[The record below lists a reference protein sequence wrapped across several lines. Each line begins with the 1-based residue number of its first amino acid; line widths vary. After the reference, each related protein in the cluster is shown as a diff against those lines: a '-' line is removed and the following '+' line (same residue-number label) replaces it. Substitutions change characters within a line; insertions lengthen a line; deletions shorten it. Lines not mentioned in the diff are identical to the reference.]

1 MTGLAAIRIRSR
13 RVSHVRELLGM
24 AGLRGPWAADPLGGR
39 LLDVDESGPL
49 TVLRVTSSGHQ
60 PAAEPEPNRT
70 MGREISTVVVHRDL
84 VAGPPLVFPL
94 REMPQRDVGPAS
106 GTDAMKV
113 LVARE
118 GGLLARAHRPDGVPT
133 LVLGFRLSDLATQF
147 LDHHRFHGAG
157 HLALVLEWFLDRFAR
172 VPWARVSPWRDG
184 RPPLLVSFDVE
195 AGTPRRSV
203 GGRILRI
210 GGLELNRL
218 RLPRPLRG
226 RRLVIGTNLLR
237 DVDGEHRSHRATLD
251 LRRARPGCAAPSHE
265 VVQWQLHRWRGSR
278 PSVRPS
284 HDPNFRSFASST
296 CGPHTNFYCGGV
308 PDDRCEHEEAGFH
321 GTDHTHFHRMSPSRL
336 ARELADGRRDV
347 QGTSSVD
354 VIRAPGLCWSPDY
367 FAALGPAGWRV
378 DSSFREVNDRQP
390 IVPIRTSAG
399 WWELPVQGNIMHREP
414 AIPAGGLLDDS
425 MVNLYA
431 HDHDLD
437 TEGDRAV
444 LERRIAAVRATGRV
458 SMGLGELGAWLE
470 ASRSNE
476 LRSVRWQG
484 HDAIVEGDLAS
495 GSVVEIRGTRADADQ
510 GSA

>member
-1 MTGLAAIRIRSR
+1 M
-13 RVSHVRELLGM
+13 
-24 AGLRGPWAADPLGGR
+24 
-39 LLDVDESGPL
+39 
-49 TVLRVTSSGHQ
+49 
-60 PAAEPEPNRT
+60 
-70 MGREISTVVVHRDL
+70 
-84 VAGPPLVFPL
+84 
-94 REMPQRDVGPAS
+94 
-106 GTDAMKV
+106 
-113 LVARE
+113 
-118 GGLLARAHRPDGVPT
+118 
-133 LVLGFRLSDLATQF
+133 
-147 LDHHRFHGAG
+147 
-157 HLALVLEWFLDRFAR
+157 
-172 VPWARVSPWRDG
+172 
-184 RPPLLVSFDVE
+184 
-195 AGTPRRSV
+195 
-203 GGRILRI
+203 
-210 GGLELNRL
+210 
-218 RLPRPLRG
+218 
-226 RRLVIGTNLLR
+226 
-237 DVDGEHRSHRATLD
+237 
-251 LRRARPGCAAPSHE
+251 
-265 VVQWQLHRWRGSR
+265 
-278 PSVRPS
+278 
-284 HDPNFRSFASST
+284 
-296 CGPHTNFYCGGV
+296 
-308 PDDRCEHEEAGFH
+308 
-321 GTDHTHFHRMSPSRL
+321 
-336 ARELADGRRDV
+336 
-347 QGTSSVD
+347 
-354 VIRAPGLCWSPDY
+354 IRAPGLCWSPAY